1 MPQRHQ
7 LTIYV
12 PGAPPAG
19 APVES
24 FDWGSTVIVG
34 EEAELSFAL
43 FGDAN
48 VYSILVAAFSAGL
61 SRETAWNL
69 ARVESRFLNSFHLAG
84 KVFKRGV
91 TIVGDIETPI
101 RHKMDAEHSYCVT
114 QVDRLEQCFETLR
127 RDDVV
132 IIDQGV
138 ADYWRLQIPGTFTC
152 FKFSELEKNL
162 QTVRSIINIL
172 RVHQPSRSRVIVV
185 GGGVAGDLVG
195 FAAGILGFR
204 CHYIPTTLLAMIDSS
219 LGGKVGV
226 NFEPWGKN
234 QVGLFSS
241 PVGVSIWTGWL
252 STLDDAQLRSG
263 LVEGL
268 KHALLGG
275 QTQLWQDLMVA
286 AKSTPVNEQR
296 IQSQI
301 LDIVSIK
308 QAVIARDPF
317 ERGER
322 AILNFGHTLG
332 HALET
337 FATKRGR
344 LVTHGECVA
353 IGMIHALRLSA
364 EYCGMTGVEEMI
376 SDLRLVCPNSK
387 RLGEMF
393 WAADDLSSVKEEILG
408 LLLSDKKSSSNLSGA
423 AGSGQVKYV
432 LLTAPGSIA
441 RGPSGAW
448 TVSHPLA
455 TAWLDIVKTWN
466 ILCPT

>member
-1 MPQRHQ
+1 MD
-7 LTIYV
+7 
-12 PGAPPAG
+12 
-19 APVES
+19 S
-24 FDWGSTVIVG
+24 FEWGSGEIAG

-91 TIVGDIETPI
+91 TFVEDIDTPI
-101 RHKMDAEHSYCVT
+101 RHKMDAEHSYCVK
-114 QVDRLEQCFETLR
+114 QVDRLEQCFETVR

-138 ADYWRLQIPGTFTC
+138 ADYWRLQIPGKFLC
-152 FKFSELEKNL
+152 FKFSEVEKNL
-162 QTVRSIINIL
+162 LTVRAIVNIL
-172 RVHQPSRSRVIVV
+172 RAHQPPRSRVIVV

-234 QVGLFSS
+234 QIGLFRS

-252 STLDDAQLRSG
+252 STLDDVQLRSG
-263 LVEGL
+263 LVEAL

-275 QTQLWQDLMVA
+275 QTQLWHDLMDA
-286 AKSTPVNEQR
+286 AKSTPVNDR
-296 IQSQI
+296 LIRSKI
-301 LDIVSIK
+301 LDVISIK
-308 QAVIARDPF
+308 QAVISRDPF

-322 AILNFGHTLG
+322 AI
-332 HALET
+332 
-337 FATKRGR
+337 
-344 LVTHGECVA
+344 
-353 IGMIHALRLSA
+353 
-364 EYCGMTGVEEMI
+364 
-376 SDLRLVCPNSK
+376 
-387 RLGEMF
+387 
-393 WAADDLSSVKEEILG
+393 
-408 LLLSDKKSSSNLSGA
+408 
-423 AGSGQVKYV
+423 
-432 LLTAPGSIA
+432 
-441 RGPSGAW
+441 
-448 TVSHPLA
+448 
-455 TAWLDIVKTWN
+455 
-466 ILCPT
+466 